1 MYSGQHYHDSDGQR
15 SMNEA
20 TPHVAAEQ
28 CQQPH
33 NQKIFEDGLKQIW
46 LSSAI
51 LSLTVRVIYGRK
63 AERIFNST
71 QLCK

>member
-1 MYSGQHYHDSDGQR
+1 
-15 SMNEA
+15 MNEA

-28 CQQPH
+28 CQQPQ
-33 NQKIFEDGLKQIW
+33 NQKNFEDGLKQIW

-51 LSLTVRVIYGRK
+51 LSLTVRVIYGSK